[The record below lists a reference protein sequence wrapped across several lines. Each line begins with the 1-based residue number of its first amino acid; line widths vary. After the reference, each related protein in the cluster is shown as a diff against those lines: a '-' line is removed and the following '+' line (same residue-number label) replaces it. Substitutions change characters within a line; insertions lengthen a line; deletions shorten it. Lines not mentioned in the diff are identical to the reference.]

1 MISLLLSLSVGP
13 TVELTEILDVLA
25 KQTDTRIYCVAT
37 GDKFPR
43 DVLSAKGNDL
53 LTTLGK
59 QGYVLV
65 RNAGYPEISALRAN
79 FWPESAFQDHPLKP
93 SPKDKV
99 KAESLSDFRSFPIPM
114 SLEKADKSQ
123 IRFREFFWGM
133 EIISSGGNAK
143 DLVGTDLLPSL
154 LGAQE
159 KDWTRRQELVPDP
172 EIWRQRMTE
181 SLKRG
186 YPAAAG
192 GLTRTMLPEL
202 TADEI
207 RSLLSNMTVG
217 KYFPVTKKLNT
228 KRFANRAVEFLL
240 YGPADATGTSV
251 ETRELIQERVN
262 FQNPQLAIRPNL
274 TAVSLRF
281 PPKPN
286 GLTWDWVPVAVPNNW
301 RAP

>member
-25 KQTDTRIYCVAT
+25 KQTDTRIYSVAT

-43 DVLSAKGNDL
+43 EVLSAKGKDL
-53 LTTLGK
+53 LNTLGK

-65 RNAGYPEISALRAN
+65 RNAGYPEISALRTN
-79 FWPESAFQDHPLKP
+79 FWPESAFRDRPLKP

-99 KAESLSDFRSFPIPM
+99 KAELPSDFRSFSIPM
-114 SLEKADKSQ
+114 NLKKPDNSQ
-123 IRFREFFWGM
+123 IRFGEFFWSM
-133 EIISSGGNAK
+133 EIISSGGTAN
-143 DLVGTDLLPSL
+143 DLVGTELLQSL

-217 KYFPVTKKLNT
+217 KRFPVAKKLNT
-228 KRFANRAVEFLL
+228 KRFANRAVEYLV
-240 YGPADATGTSV
+240 YGPAEATGTSV
-251 ETRELIQERVN
+251 ETREIIQERAN

>member
-25 KQTDTRIYCVAT
+25 KQTDMRIYCVAT

-43 DVLSAKGNDL
+43 EVLSAKGNDL
-53 LTTLGK
+53 LTALGK

-65 RNAGYPEISALRAN
+65 RNAGYPEIAALRAN
-79 FWPESAFQDHPLKP
+79 FWPESAFQDRPLKP
-93 SPKDKV
+93 SPKEKV
-99 KAESLSDFRSFPIPM
+99 KAESLNAFRFLPIPM

-133 EIISSGGNAK
+133 EIISSGGKAT
-143 DLVGTDLLPSL
+143 DLTETDLLPSL
-154 LGAQE
+154 LGGHY
-159 KDWTRRQELVPDP
+159 KDWTRRQDLVPDP

-207 RSLLSNMTVG
+207 RSLLSNMSVG
-217 KYFPVTKKLNT
+217 KCFPITKQLNT
-228 KRFANRAVEFLL
+228 QRFANRAV
-240 YGPADATGTSV
+240 
-251 ETRELIQERVN
+251 
-262 FQNPQLAIRPNL
+262 
-274 TAVSLRF
+274 
-281 PPKPN
+281 
-286 GLTWDWVPVAVPNNW
+286 
-301 RAP
+301 

>member
-1 MISLLLSLSVGP
+1 
-13 TVELTEILDVLA
+13 
-25 KQTDTRIYCVAT
+25 
-37 GDKFPR
+37 
-43 DVLSAKGNDL
+43 
-53 LTTLGK
+53 
-59 QGYVLV
+59 
-65 RNAGYPEISALRAN
+65 
-79 FWPESAFQDHPLKP
+79 
-93 SPKDKV
+93 
-99 KAESLSDFRSFPIPM
+99 M